1 MATAG
6 TAAVTAVAF
15 VALYAGHQL
24 GDHAI
29 QTNTAAM
36 GKGAPTSDLLAA
48 GVHPW
53 TGWNACLRHVG
64 TYAIVQA
71 VTLGLACVVAP
82 LRWHGIVAAL
92 AVSASTH
99 AVIDRRWIVRMVI
112 QAKGCHAWREAPYH
126 IDQSLHVGAL
136 LVAAVLAG
144 AVTDGRGASAVVAAA
159 AALVGAAL
167 VAEKRLAAAAMLRTA
182 NQLS

>member
-15 VALYAGHQL
+15 IALYAGHQI

-29 QTNTAAM
+29 QTNTSAM
-36 GKGAPTSDLLAA
+36 CKGAPTSDLLAA

-53 TGWNACLRHVG
+53 TGWSACLRHVG
-64 TYAIVQA
+64 TYAFVQA
-71 VTLGLACVVAP
+71 AALALAFVVAP
-82 LRWHGIVAAL
+82 LGWHGIVAAL

-99 AVIDRRWIVRMVI
+99 AVIDRRWIVRLVI
-112 QAKGCHAWREAPYH
+112 EAKGCHAWREAPYH

-136 LVAAVLAG
+136 LVAAVLAA
-144 AVTDGRGASAVVAAA
+144 AVTNGRASSAVIAAA

-167 VAEKRLAAAAMLRTA
+167 VAEKRLAAVAMLRTA
-182 NQLS
+182 DQLS